1 MSVASVDNF
10 SLVKLFWHSRSHT
23 LHWWRR
29 QSLLSKPND
38 RICPKRYVLKS
49 FRLKFPT
56 QHDKYPDLRSTKTSV
71 SSMNVLFFLLTQRP
85 WRPWP
90 IPAWGLLW
98 KISFC
103 RGIWQVIVKN
113 VFGKFLHGVFC
124 AAASRISWKTILER
138 RQVCSSALSSRIL
151 FSVVVQDPR
160 QNPAFPPSQGSL
172 VLTVSID
179 NVVAVWLFL
188 AHGDGYFLT
197 TYCLTSRASANAN
210 FCFGAGWKDRNLR
223 KEIQS

>member
-10 SLVKLFWHSRSHT
+10 SLVKLFWHSWSHT

-38 RICPKRYVLKS
+38 RICPCIEIISIEIPDPARQISRPS
-49 FRLKFPT
+49 FNKDF
-56 QHDKYPDLRSTKTSV
+56 V

-179 NVVAVWLFL
+179 NVVAIWLFL

-197 TYCLTSRASANAN
+197 TYCLTSRPSANAN